1 MTTTVAP
8 AAAHPLTFGEI
19 PRGRIALWWVIA
31 SEIVIFGGL
40 ISCYVLYRLRHP
52 EWAAYAAH
60 TSTPFGALNTV
71 VLLTSSLTAVLAHA
85 ASERGDLA
93 RVRRYLGATLVGGAM
108 FLVVKSIEY
117 THEIEHGFTLS
128 SNLFWS
134 FYYFMTGLH
143 AGHVIAGM
151 IAIAVVRHQAGRGQ
165 QMQRVEYVGLYW
177 HFVDIVWI
185 FLFPLLYL
193 AK

>member
-1 MTTTVAP
+1 
-8 AAAHPLTFGEI
+8 
-19 PRGRIALWWVIA
+19 
-31 SEIVIFGGL
+31 
-40 ISCYVLYRLRHP
+40 
-52 EWAAYAAH
+52 
-60 TSTPFGALNTV
+60 
-71 VLLTSSLTAVLAHA
+71 
-85 ASERGDLA
+85 LA

-151 IAIAVVRHQAGRGQ
+151 IAIAVVRHQAGRASKCSAWSTWDCIGTSWISSGSSSSLSSTWPSKVIQ
-165 QMQRVEYVGLYW
+165 ESTYIRVWLWLLALLGASLVVGLLGAPHIAVAMIFAVAAIKALLVLGNFMHLRW
-177 HFVDIVWI
+177 EPKLVWAIVG
-185 FLFPLLYL
+185 F
-193 AK
+193 AASA